1 MEMLM
6 CSYRDDR
13 EQKNGPERTILLLWY
28 LPAVHIASH
37 SIFLQHDQK
46 HHAIAKLQQKCP
58 KKRRICHSA
67 TYLDE
72 HCAYEALSTSDAR
85 SMLSWHA
92 KLTPANWNVTWMGVP
107 IECLIWGHYSVE
119 FWCVPDFQN
128 RVHLCIADMGCIK
141 EVDIKLMQR
150 INLYFCYKLGWTHVQ
165 ARAALEQV
173 YGEDIL
179 CISSTRRWYKS
190 FRTGR
195 TTVVDLQRAPKEKTG
210 RTAANVAAVKALI
223 DTDKSIPLASL
234 MHQTGLHQTTV
245 HWIIKKDLYLKL
257 HCAKLLPNFL
267 TPHHIVE
274 HFQHCRD
281 MLQEVRRCPS
291 YLKCLVMMDE
301 AWCYQHDP
309 LLKRQASQWLTS
321 QDPRPVQPCR
331 TLSIKKVLIITFFDF
346 KGMIHHEFI

>member
-1 MEMLM
+1 
-6 CSYRDDR
+6 
-13 EQKNGPERTILLLWY
+13 
-28 LPAVHIASH
+28 
-37 SIFLQHDQK
+37 
-46 HHAIAKLQQKCP
+46 
-58 KKRRICHSA
+58 
-67 TYLDE
+67 
-72 HCAYEALSTSDAR
+72 
-85 SMLSWHA
+85 
-92 KLTPANWNVTWMGVP
+92 
-107 IECLIWGHYSVE
+107 
-119 FWCVPDFQN
+119 
-128 RVHLCIADMGCIK
+128 MGCIK